1 MPSYLK
7 LTPYPKFK
15 TLLFNSGLMSTV
27 KILHAQA
34 IIKIIETMNE

>member
-7 LTPYPKFK
+7 LTPYLKFK

-27 KILHAQA
+27 TILHVQA
-34 IIKIIETMNE
+34 MIKIIDAINE